1 MRNLWQF
8 LVKYSNLLLFLFLEA
23 VALGLVFS
31 YNSLNHSAWLSSANR
46 IMGGMYAS
54 WSNLTGY
61 FHLRTENEQLSAQ
74 NVELLNRITALENRL
89 EGVNEALL
97 PDSVSA
103 YIYAEKHL
111 NYIPAKVIN
120 MSTSTQRNF
129 ITLNKG
135 SRDGVEEDMGVVDQD
150 GVVGIV
156 RTVSERF
163 AVVIPVINS
172 GFSVSCRFLSN
183 DKLAPLHW
191 DGVNYR
197 YAQLEDVAR
206 HVEVHE
212 GDTLVTS
219 GLSDAFPEGI
229 MVGVVD
235 QAKLSESDIYY
246 HIRVRLAADFHRL
259 GYVQIIQN
267 KTRAEQ
273 KKLEKWGTEK

>member
-8 LVKYSNLLLFLFLEA
+8 LVKYSNLLLFLLLEA

-31 YNSLNHSAWLSSANR
+31 YNNLNRSVWLSSANR
-46 IMGGMYAS
+46 FTGGLYAT
-54 WSNLTGY
+54 WDNMTDY
-61 FHLRTENEQLSAQ
+61 FHLRTENECLSAQ
-74 NVELLNRITALENRL
+74 NVELQNRITALENRL
-89 EGVNEALL
+89 EGVDEALL
-97 PDSVSA
+97 PDSVGA

-120 MSTSTQRNF
+120 ISTSTQRNF

-135 SRDGVEEDMGVVDQD
+135 LRDGVEVDMGVVDQD

-156 RTVSERF
+156 RTVSDRF

-172 GFSVSCRFLSN
+172 AFSISCRFLSN

-206 HVEVHE
+206 HVEVQE

-229 MVGVVD
+229 RVGVVEK
-235 QAKLSESDIYY
+235 AELSESDIYY
-246 HIRVRLAADFHRL
+246 HIQVRLAADFHRL

-267 KTRAEQ
+267 KARAEQ
-273 KKLEKWGTEK
+273 KQLEQWGAEK